1 MSPIIYILAYSILA
15 FSPKEFNPSI
25 PFNISNPE
33 LKIELSKELKEISGL
48 TWLST
53 NQLGAVQDEA
63 GIFYVLDARTG
74 VIKEKISFSLP
85 GDFEGVEAVKGCIYA
100 LTSSGTLFYFD
111 MENPEEVKRIN
122 TPLSWRND
130 AEGLGYDAKTEQLLI
145 ICKENGSVSDAKF
158 KGKSIFT
165 VNINDQTFSS
175 TPLITIKKSNIEK
188 FAKVDKFKPSALAID
203 PLTQDIYI
211 LASAGKLLVV
221 LDAQFQV
228 KAALKLSSKTYA
240 QPEGI
245 CFSPKGDLFISNE
258 GKDKKATIYHLVRKK

>member
-15 FSPKEFNPSI
+15 FSPNEPSLSI

-53 NQLGAVQDEA
+53 NQIGAVQDES
-63 GIFYVLDARTG
+63 GIFYVLDPSSG
-74 VIKEKISFSLP
+74 EIIEKIRFSYP
-85 GDFEGVEAVKGCIYA
+85 GDFEGVEAVSECIYT
-100 LTSSGTLFYFD
+100 LTSSGSLFYFD
-111 MENPEEVKRIN
+111 VSSPQNVKRIN

-130 AEGLGYDAKTEQLLI
+130 AEGLGYNPNTEQLLI
-145 ICKENGSVSDAKF
+145 ICKENGSVSDTKF
-158 KGKSIFT
+158 KGKSIFSI
-165 VNINDQTFSS
+165 NIIDHTFSS
-175 TPLITIKKSNIEK
+175 TPVTTIKKNTIEK
-188 FAKVDKFKPSALAID
+188 FVKVDKFKPSALAVD

-221 LDAQFQV
+221 LSADYKV
-228 KAALKLSSKTYA
+228 KNAVRLSPKIYA

-258 GKDKKATIYHLVRKK
+258 GKDKKATIYHLIRNK